1 MKRFSPAVTAFI
13 TTARKYVGYKSELGG
28 RTSFGERV
36 GYDATVWSGAF
47 IDVIARES
55 GLDLPSFVYSPA
67 ALAEFTRK
75 KLTARKPQPGDIAI
89 FNFSSTTVING
100 SNFASPHVGLVV
112 DTRELTSNGRF
123 LTIEGNVTGSTSYQQ
138 FDGVHQKIRYTTD
151 VVIFCRPANFER
163 GVRKFVRTAAAAAWK
178 LVTDVRAKFS
188 AADRIEISQLEEA
201 AAQLLTVDVK
211 KLTNGSKNKH
221 VTAVQLALSL
231 VTDISG
237 AEEGKWDAAT
247 ASAFARFQRNIGR
260 VGGQANGK
268 PEVLTLQRLARDT
281 NLFQVATDAIVT
293 E

>member
-1 MKRFSPAVTAFI
+1 VKRSNPAIDAFI

-28 RTSFGERV
+28 RNMFGERV
-36 GYDATVWSGAF
+36 GYDSTVWSGAF

-67 ALAEFTRK
+67 ALAEFIRK
-75 KLTARKPQPGDIAI
+75 KSTARKPQPGDIAI
-89 FNFSSTTVING
+89 FNFSSISPVNG

-138 FDGVHQKIRYTTD
+138 FDGVHQKIRYATE
-151 VVIFCRPANFER
+151 VVTFARPANFER
-163 GVRKFVRTAAAAAWK
+163 GIRKFVRTAAAAIFQLTAWIRK
-178 LVTDVRAKFS
+178 KFS
-188 AADRIEISQLEEA
+188 AAERIELQQLEEA
-201 AAQLLTVDVK
+201 AAQLLTVDVQ
-211 KLTNGSKNKH
+211 KLVPGTKNKH
-221 VTAVQLALSL
+221 VTAVQLALSQ

-237 AEEGKWDAAT
+237 AEEGKWDQAT

-260 VGGQANGK
+260 VGSQANGK
-268 PEVLTLQRLARDT
+268 PEVNTLNRLAQMT
-281 NLFQVATDAIVT
+281 GLFNIASSAIV

>member
-1 MKRFSPAVTAFI
+1 VKRSNPAVDAFI
-13 TTARKYVGYKSELGG
+13 ATARKYVGYKSELLG
-28 RTSFGERV
+28 RNIFGERV

-67 ALAEFTRK
+67 ALAEFFKNGQLRK
-75 KLTARKPQPGDIAI
+75 KPQPGDIAI
-89 FNFSSTTVING
+89 FNFASTTTTNG
-100 SNFASPHVGLVV
+100 SSFAAPHVGLVV

-138 FDGVHQKIRYTTD
+138 FDGVHQKMRYVTD
-151 VVIFCRPANFER
+151 VVAFARPANFER
-163 GVRKFVRTAAAAAWK
+163 GIRKFVRTAAAAIFQLTAW
-178 LVTDVRAKFS
+178 VRKKFS
-188 AADRIEISQLEEA
+188 AAERIELVQLEEA

-211 KLTNGSKNKH
+211 KLIIGTKNKH
-221 VTAVQLALSL
+221 VTAVQLALSQ

-247 ASAFARFQRNIGR
+247 ASAFARFQRTIGR
-260 VGGQANGK
+260 VGSQANGK
-268 PEVLTLQRLARDT
+268 PEVTTLQRLAAVT
-281 NLFQVATDAIVT
+281 KLFAI

>member
-1 MKRFSPAVTAFI
+1 MKRFSPADALI
-13 TTARKYVGYKSELGG
+13 ATARKYVGYKSELLG
-28 RTSFGERV
+28 RNSFGERV

-67 ALAEFTRK
+67 ALAEFTRL

-89 FNFSSTTVING
+89 FNFSSITVTNG
-100 SNFASPHVGLVV
+100 SNFAAPHIGLVV

-151 VVIFCRPANFER
+151 VVTFCRPADFER
-163 GVRKFVRTAAAAAWK
+163 GIRKYMRAAAAAAWK
-178 LVTDVRAKFS
+178 LVTGVRAKLS
-188 AADRIEISQLEEA
+188 AAERIELAQLEEA
-201 AAQLLTVDVK
+201 ASQLLTVDIQ
-211 KLTNGSKNKH
+211 KLTHGARNKH
-221 VTAVQLALSL
+221 VTAVQLALSQ

-237 AEEGKWDAAT
+237 AEEGKWDQAT

-260 VGGQANGK
+260 VGSQANGK
-268 PEVLTLQRLARDT
+268 PEVTSLQRLAKDT
-281 NLFQVATDAIVT
+281 GLFNLAADAIVD
-293 E
+293 

>member
-1 MKRFSPAVTAFI
+1 MKRFSPEVDAFI
-13 TTARKYVGYKSELGG
+13 KTARKYVGYKSDLGG
-28 RTSFGERV
+28 RNIFGERV

-75 KLTARKPQPGDIAI
+75 KLTARKPQVGDIAI
-89 FNFSSTTVING
+89 FNFASSSTTNG
-100 SNFASPHVGLVV
+100 YQFAAPHVGVV
-112 DTRELTSNGRF
+112 IDTRELTSDGRF

-151 VVIFCRPANFER
+151 VITFVRPANFER
-163 GVRKFVRTAAAAAWK
+163 GIRKFVRTAAAACIQLTARIRTK
-178 LVTDVRAKFS
+178 LTDPEARLEVA
-188 AADRIEISQLEEA
+188 QLQEA
-201 AAQLLTVDVK
+201 ASQLLTVDLR
-211 KLTNGSKNKH
+211 KLQPGSRNKH
-221 VTAVQLALSL
+221 VTVIQLALSL
-231 VTDISG
+231 VTDIAG

-260 VGGQANGK
+260 VGADAAGSPDLN
-268 PEVLTLQRLARDT
+268 TLKRLAAMT
-281 NLFQVATDAIVT
+281 KLFAI